1 MRKERLFRLF
11 CSAATFLLLLTACGA
26 PENPRTDF
34 SPRVAL
40 AWIKNVEYGG
50 FFVAQ
55 SLGYY
60 DDVGVQPVFL
70 SGGPN
75 APVPVVSVVAGKAQI
90 GFSND
95 LYRLIDAVALKN
107 DLVVVGAQ
115 YQVHPGGIISYASK
129 PVLKPRHLVGIRFL
143 GQEGTESTLDT
154 VLRLAELPIEYSF
167 LPAGYSIDPFVNKLG
182 DAYHGFAT
190 NQPITLEL
198 KYGLEQGKD
207 FVFTS
212 FDSLGM
218 PSYAN
223 LIFCRRDF
231 LEADFETVVRFLQGS
246 IQGWNYSFANPDYA
260 PSIVVE
266 QHGRQLGLEIEQQK
280 MQNRVQE
287 SFMKNSLTQT
297 NGLFWVDPK
306 ELELKMYPWLRA
318 SGRNQLPVPSD
329 FIDTRALVEAYRR
342 MKNG

>member
-1 MRKERLFRLF
+1 MRLRL
-11 CSAATFLLLLTACGA
+11 CSAATLVLFLLGCGSTET
-26 PENPRTDF
+26 PNIDF
-34 SPRVAL
+34 SPKVAL

-50 FFVAQ
+50 FFAAE

-60 DDVGVQPVFL
+60 DEVSIQPIFL
-70 SGGPN
+70 PGGPN

-95 LYRLIDAVALKN
+95 LYRLIDAVALGN
-107 DLVVVGAQ
+107 DLVVLGAQ
-115 YQVHPGGIISYASK
+115 YQVHPGGVISYASK
-129 PVLKPRHLVGIRFL
+129 PVLEPEDLVGIRFL

-154 VLRLAELPIEYSF
+154 VLSLAGLPVEYSY

-207 FVFTS
+207 FIFTS

-223 LIFCRRDF
+223 LIFCRRAF
-231 LEADFETVVRFLQGS
+231 LEEDFETVVRFLHGS

-260 PSIVVE
+260 PTIVVE
-266 QHGRQLGLEIEQQK
+266 EHGRQLGLEIEQQK
-280 MQNRVQE
+280 KQNRVQE
-287 SFMKNSLTQT
+287 GFMKNSVTQK

-306 ELELKMYPWLRA
+306 KLEEKMYPWLRA

-329 FIDTRALVEAYRR
+329 FIDTRALVEAHSRI
-342 MKNG
+342 KKG